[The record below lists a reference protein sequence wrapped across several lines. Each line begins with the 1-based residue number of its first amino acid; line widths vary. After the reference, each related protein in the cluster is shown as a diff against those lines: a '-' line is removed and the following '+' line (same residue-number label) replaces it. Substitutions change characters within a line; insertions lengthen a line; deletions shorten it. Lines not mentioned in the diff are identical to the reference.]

1 MHKKHGLTH
10 LCYILYIIIRQRG
23 FLFIGHCFSVTTHC
37 LLPTCDIKLVH
48 GGLFFI
54 FYECTTKRI

>member
-10 LCYILYIIIRQRG
+10 LCYILYIIIIRQRG

-37 LLPTCDIKLVH
+37 LLPTYDIKLVH
-48 GGLFFI
+48 GGLFFY
-54 FYECTTKRI
+54 FL